1 MKMNLKVSDVAN
13 FLFSGFEGSDRVI
26 RKIVIDSRN
35 VKTGDLFLAIL
46 GTKFDGHE
54 FIKNAIDN
62 GAACIVCEKP
72 HDFSS
77 SSASTIIVR
86 NSIHALGVIAK
97 NYKIK
102 IGQPHTIG
110 ITGTNGKTTVTKLSE
125 SILRMS
131 FRTSSTIENYNN
143 EIGLPLSVLNIT
155 QKTEKCIYEHG
166 ASKKNDIEYL
176 TKISQPDLTALLNVS
191 EAHMETFKNM
201 KNLIL
206 TKEEIFSHPRTKH
219 VVLNMDDTNFI
230 RWKKLN
236 DNKKVTTLSL
246 EKNADYSMKLHG
258 ENYYVSTSHGDF
270 NFKKDITK
278 NILPINILFS
288 IAITMES
295 GSSIHDVINGLQS
308 FSGIE
313 GRFYTFYSKN
323 KSMIIDDSYNANPES
338 MKSALHQLASYSK
351 TRIFV
356 MGDMGEL
363 GINSQNHHQSIF
375 KLSKELGIEYL
386 FYMGKYKKN
395 AELIFGENC
404 YTSDDMID
412 LVSELKKISNI
423 DSTILIKASRFMN
436 FDYIAK
442 ELK

>member
-1 MKMNLKVSDVAN
+1 MNLKVSDIAN
-13 FLFSGFEGSDRVI
+13 FLSSNFEGADRLI

-46 GTKFDGHE
+46 GTKYDGHK

-62 GAACIVCEKP
+62 GAACIICERP

-77 SSASTIIVR
+77 SSTSTIIVK
-86 NSIHALGVIAK
+86 NSIHALGDIAK

-102 IGQPHTIG
+102 IGQPYTIG

-131 FRTSSTIENYNN
+131 FRTSSTIGNYNN
-143 EIGLPLSVLNIT
+143 EIGLPLSVLNT
-155 QKTEKCIYEHG
+155 SQKTEKCIYEHG
-166 ASKKNDIEYL
+166 ASKKNDIKYL

-191 EAHMETFKNM
+191 EAHMESFKNM
-201 KNLIL
+201 KNLTL

-219 VVLNMDDTNFI
+219 IILNIDDANFI

-236 DNKKVTTLSL
+236 DNKKITTLAL
-246 EKNADYSMKLHG
+246 KENADYVMKHDS
-258 ENYYVSTSHGDF
+258 EIYYVSTSHGDF
-270 NFKKDITK
+270 NINKGITK

-288 IAITMES
+288 IAISMES
-295 GSSIHDVINGLQS
+295 GSSIHDVINGLHS

-338 MKSALHQLASYSK
+338 MKAALRQLASYSK

-386 FYMGKYKKN
+386 FYMGKYKKD
-395 AELIFGENC
+395 AESICGYNC
-404 YTSDDMID
+404 YTSDNMNN
-412 LVSELKKISNI
+412 LVTELKKISDI
-423 DSTILIKASRFMN
+423 ESTILIKASRFMN
-436 FDYIAK
+436 FDYIVK

>member
-1 MKMNLKVSDVAN
+1 MNLKVSDIAN
-13 FLFSGFEGSDRVI
+13 FLSSTFDGTDRVI
-26 RKIVIDSRN
+26 KKIVIDSRN
-35 VKTGDLFLAIL
+35 VNTGDLFLAIL
-46 GTKFDGHE
+46 GTKYDGHE

-77 SSASTIIVR
+77 SSVSTIIIKS
-86 NSIHALGVIAK
+86 SIQALGDIAK

-102 IGQPHTIG
+102 IGQPYTIG

-125 SILRMS
+125 CILRMS
-131 FRTSSTIENYNN
+131 FKTNSTIGNYNN
-143 EIGLPLSVLNIT
+143 EIGLPLSILNST
-155 QKTEKCIYEHG
+155 RDTEKCIYEHG
-166 ASKKNDIEYL
+166 ASKKNDIDYL
-176 TKISQPDLTALLNVS
+176 TKISQPDLTTLLNVS
-191 EAHMETFKNM
+191 EAHMESFKNM
-201 KNLIL
+201 KNLTL

-219 VVLNMDDTNFI
+219 IILNLDDANFM

-236 DNKKVTTLSL
+236 DDKKVTTLSL
-246 EKNADYSMKLHG
+246 RGNADYVMKLDG
-258 ENYYVSTSHGDF
+258 ENYCVSTLHGNF
-270 NFKKDITK
+270 NINKDIIK

-313 GRFYTFYSKN
+313 GRFYIFYSKN

-338 MKSALHQLASYSK
+338 MKSALRQLASYSK

-363 GINSQNHHQSIF
+363 GINSQNHHQLIF
-375 KLSKELGIEYL
+375 KFTKELGIEYL
-386 FYMGKYKKN
+386 FYMGKYKED
-395 AELIFGENC
+395 AELIFGDNC
-404 YTSDDMID
+404 YTSDKMVD
-412 LVSELKKISNI
+412 LVTELKKISNI
-423 DSTILIKASRFMN
+423 ESTILIKASRFMN
-436 FDYIAK
+436 FDFIVK